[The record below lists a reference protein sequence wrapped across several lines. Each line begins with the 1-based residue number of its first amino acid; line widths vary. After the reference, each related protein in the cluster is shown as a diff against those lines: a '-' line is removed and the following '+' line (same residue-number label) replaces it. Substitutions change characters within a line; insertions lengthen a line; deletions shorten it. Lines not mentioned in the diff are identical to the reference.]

1 MTGWFIAHG
10 GHNGVTEAIS
20 AGVPQYGPQPI
31 RYSPRTDASETNRIF
46 WPFGGDQ
53 PQNAV
58 HIADQLQV
66 GYELLEV
73 RTGPGLKP
81 IYRTGYTPK
90 GTVEAVKAEVRDVLQ
105 KAFGEDG
112 AKKRAKLTQL
122 QKALNGEWDENGSSR
137 KDALAFLNSL

>member
-1 MTGWFIAHG
+1 MLIAL
-10 GHNGVTEAIS
+10 
-20 AGVPQYGPQPI
+20 
-31 RYSPRTDASETNRIF
+31 PRIL

-53 PQNAV
+53 PLNAI

-90 GTVEAVKAEVRDVLQ
+90 GTVEAVKAEVREVLQ

-112 AKKRAKLTQL
+112 AKKRAKLQI
-122 QKALNGEWDENGSSR
+122 QNQEIEGEEDENTPKSR
-137 KDALAFLNSL
+137 IFSGLQIYVRPSCARVVVDA

>member
-1 MTGWFIAHG
+1 MATTASQKRYPQACLSTYPRTVIRFPTHENPPVLIA
-10 GHNGVTEAIS
+10 
-20 AGVPQYGPQPI
+20 
-31 RYSPRTDASETNRIF
+31 SPRIL

-53 PQNAV
+53 PLNAI

-90 GTVEAVKAEVRDVLQ
+90 GTVEAVKAEVREVLQ

-122 QKALNGEWDENGSSR
+122 QKALNGEWEEGGSSKR
-137 KDALAFLNSL
+137 DALAFLDSL